1 MSRTP
6 RALLQL
12 LAASSLAACK
22 DKNTPTLAT
31 KRTVLPDSA
40 DQVMMGLRHEL
51 LGDGIRRG
59 ELHADTAYFYDRN
72 TRIDMRVVNTR
83 FFDRNGVQNA
93 TMTAKQG
100 TYDTNAQK
108 LDGRGD
114 VVLTSSDGRKLTS
127 PHVTYDR
134 QLNQVSS
141 DTSFTFT
148 APGSTITGVGFRSD
162 PQLRNVTVLSQVGG
176 KTTLGGAT
184 AKRRARP

>member
-1 MSRTP
+1 MP
-6 RALLQL
+6 RLIHAALAFAVI
-12 LAASSLAACK
+12 AAVACK
-22 DKNTPTLAT
+22 DKNTPTLAA
-31 KRTVLPDSA
+31 KRSMLPDSA
-40 DQVMMGLRHEL
+40 DQMMMGLRHEL
-51 LGDGIRRG
+51 VGDGIRRG
-59 ELHADTAYFYDRN
+59 ELHADTAFFYDRN

-93 TMTAKQG
+93 TMTAKRG
-100 TYDTNAQK
+100 TYDVNLQK

-127 PHVTYDR
+127 PHVVYDR

-148 APGSTITGVGFRSD
+148 APGSTISGVGFRSD
-162 PQLRNVTVLSQVGG
+162 PQLKNVTVLSNVGG

-184 AKRRARP
+184 KRRGRP